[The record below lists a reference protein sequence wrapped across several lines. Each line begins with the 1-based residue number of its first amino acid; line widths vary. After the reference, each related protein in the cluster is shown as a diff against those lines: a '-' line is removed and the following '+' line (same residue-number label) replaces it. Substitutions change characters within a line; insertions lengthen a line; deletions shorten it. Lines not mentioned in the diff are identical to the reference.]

1 MDNKIKA
8 VIFDMDGT
16 LVDTEKW
23 FRKFWPEALKKA
35 GYEMSDEQALY
46 VRSLGKP
53 YSIEKFKEW
62 YGEDFDYEAV
72 REIRR
77 SIMKEFFL
85 THEYELKEGAVQ
97 IMEILKEKN
106 ILIALATATPL
117 DRASETLKR
126 VGLYEYFDEIV
137 SATLVEKGKPAPD
150 IYIYTC
156 DKLNLKPE
164 ECLVVEDSPN
174 GVISGYLAGC
184 KTVMVPDQ
192 TPVTEELMPMLY
204 GNVSDLSKLAVFLG

>member
-23 FRKFWPEALKKA
+23 FRIFWPEALKKA
-35 GYEMSDEQALY
+35 GYEMSDEQALF

-53 YSIEKFKEW
+53 YSVANFKEW

-72 REIRR
+72 RNIRR
-77 SIMKEFFL
+77 GIMKDYFAD
-85 THEYELKEGAVQ
+85 HEYELKKGAIE

-106 ILIALATATPL
+106 ICIALATATPL
-117 DRASETLKR
+117 DRAGDTLKR
-126 VGLYEYFDEIV
+126 VGLYDYFDEII
-137 SATLVEKGKPAPD
+137 SATMVEKGKPAPD
-150 IYIYTC
+150 IYLYAC
-156 DKLNLKPE
+156 DKLGLKPE

-192 TPVTEELMPMLY
+192 TPVTEELRPMLY
-204 GNVSDLSKLAVFLG
+204 GEAQDLSKLAVFLA